1 MPGGPRGFLELPQC
15 CPWSLALPPQAPQ
28 LRAMA
33 GRKTQVVGRA
43 VVAGGS
49 TKGACMGSRG
59 PSGRR
64 CKAPRQQVMCI
75 EQAVTK
81 LQWMEF
87 VFDIPP
93 QILLLSCLPHPS
105 NSLITQNPALPS
117 LKYITRQKRCILLTK
132 VSSLQAPGA
141 LPGNQKAERN
151 NLENMND
158 FIIQKGYLH

>member
-1 MPGGPRGFLELPQC
+1 
-15 CPWSLALPPQAPQ
+15 
-28 LRAMA
+28 
-33 GRKTQVVGRA
+33 
-43 VVAGGS
+43 
-49 TKGACMGSRG
+49 
-59 PSGRR
+59 
-64 CKAPRQQVMCI
+64 MCI